1 MHVWTC
7 HSTETIPIFLMF
19 NVDVISMVYQFSD
32 DVSVG
37 LQITE
42 YLWLQRICTLIIFY
56 MYISICSETLQHV
69 YKESRKVL
77 NCFRGISLRDE
88 FDFLNK
94 ISQIEK
100 IDIFP
105 WTVKERYWK
114 LFIFFIVWIIVYY
127 IKNYSLQED
136 FF

>member
-1 MHVWTC
+1 
-7 HSTETIPIFLMF
+7 
-19 NVDVISMVYQFSD
+19 
-32 DVSVG
+32 
-37 LQITE
+37 
-42 YLWLQRICTLIIFY
+42 

-105 WTVKERYWK
+105 WTLSKKGIENCLYF
-114 LFIFFIVWIIVYY
+114 L
-127 IKNYSLQED
+127 
-136 FF
+136 